1 MAFGENFL
9 RDTSGSPG
17 QARCLHPVRS
27 GSQSQHS
34 IWVILPTCRASHIIK
49 IYTLHLVQWQQR
61 NLLVTINPLEGILV
75 HCKFLPLSP
84 HPPTPLLI
92 ATTICQNPCIHL
104 GEKRHPGRKYLAHEH
119 NSMIVTSTQIQ
130 TT

>member
-49 IYTLHLVQWQQR
+49 TVYLVDS
-61 NLLVTINPLEGILV
+61 I
-75 HCKFLPLSP
+75 
-84 HPPTPLLI
+84 
-92 ATTICQNPCIHL
+92 IHL
-104 GEKRHPGRKYLAHEH
+104 SDNVSH
-119 NSMIVTSTQIQ
+119 NFDKVRS
-130 TT
+130 